1 MDIEGLEKLHELREK
16 GVLSEEEF
24 QRAKEKLLADERPA
38 TTFALGNIDTK
49 DYSMLMHLSQLCCFI
64 LPILGWAVPLVMWVA
79 KRGDPHIDQQG
90 RVIFNWIISSFI
102 YLIVCMVLMLVVIGF
117 FLFAALAICSLIFII
132 LGAINAKD
140 GIVRN
145 YPLSIRFFPVT
156 ETPRFTPAP

>member
-79 KRGDPHIDQQG
+79 KRDDPHIDQQG

-102 YLIVCMVLMLVVIGF
+102 YLVVCMVLMLVVIGF